1 MSKTVFLSLGSN
13 LGDREQYLMSAV
25 RMISGVEGFEIVEIS
40 PIYINPAVDMK
51 KDTPAFLNIALEGRY
66 VYRPLELL
74 NAIESI
80 EQKLGRTGKGQNLPR
95 TIDIDIVLFGNE
107 SIDTDRLTIPHI
119 KMTERAFVIVPLL
132 QINPDLVHPMT
143 DDRLDKYIKP
153 EDTEKLILY
162 KESMKINV

>member
-1 MSKTVFLSLGSN
+1 MSYTVFLSLGSN
-13 LGDREQYLMSAV
+13 LGDREQYLMSAI
-25 RMISGVEGFEIVEIS
+25 RMLSGIEGFELVEMS

-51 KDTPAFLNIALEGRY
+51 KDTPAFLNMAIEGRF

-95 TIDIDIVLFGNE
+95 TIDIDIILFENE
-107 SIDTDRLTIPHI
+107 SIDTDRLTIPHK
-119 KMTERAFVIVPLL
+119 KMTDRAFVILPLL
-132 QINPDLVHPMT
+132 QINPDLVQPVT
-143 DDRLDKYIKP
+143 GDRLDKYIKP
-153 EDTEKLILY
+153 EDAEKLILY